1 MNVVIKRR
9 VAAHNIDALNRT
21 FVATEDLENGSIFT
35 LTERST
41 TDGEDEV
48 WKVDDRAKPTAT
60 SLGVWMAKS
69 SEVTITT
76 VGEGDY
82 ALQMK
87 GIVEDPRMFTNVKG
101 IVGDCFKP
109 QVGDI
114 IEMTLGDDTNKYLV
128 PSAETNTP
136 YKLKASATAGDGFA
150 MHQVGT
156 SVLHIGSAKLVKTPV
171 KTYIY
176 EVVAN

>member
-9 VAAHNIDALNRT
+9 VAAHNIDALNRAV
-21 FVATEDLENGSIFT
+21 VATVDLENGSVFT
-35 LTERST
+35 LEARSNVE
-41 TDGEDEV
+41 GEDEV
-48 WKVDDRAKPTAT
+48 WKATQPTA
-60 SLGVWMAKS
+60 GAKNVWMAKS

-76 VGEGDY
+76 IGKGDY

-101 IVGDCFKP
+101 LVFDAFKP

-114 IEMTLGDDTNKYLV
+114 IEMTLGDDEKEYLV
-128 PSAETNTP
+128 ADASYTLKAETAP
-136 YKLKASATAGDGFA
+136 GSGFA
-150 MHQVGT
+150 MHKVGT
-156 SVLHIGSAKLVKTPV
+156 SILHIGSAKLVKTPV

>member
-9 VAAHNIDALNRT
+9 VAAHNIDALNRAV
-21 FVATEDLENGSIFT
+21 VATVDLENGSVFT
-35 LTERST
+35 LEARSNVE
-41 TDGEDEV
+41 GEDEV
-48 WKVDDRAKPTAT
+48 WKATQPTA
-60 SLGVWMAKS
+60 GAKNVWMAKS

-76 VGEGDY
+76 IGKDDY

-101 IVGDCFKP
+101 LVFDAFKP

-114 IEMTLGDDTNKYLV
+114 IEMTLGDDTKKYLV
-128 PSAETNTP
+128 PEASSFT
-136 YKLKASATAGDGFA
+136 LKADANAGDGFA

-156 SVLHIGSAKLVKTPV
+156 GILHIGSAKLVKTPV

>member
-48 WKVDDRAKPTAT
+48 WKVAKPTAT

-101 IVGDCFKP
+101 LVGDCFKP
-109 QVGDI
+109 QVGDM
-114 IEMTLGDDTNKYLV
+114 IEMTLGDDTDKYLV
-128 PSAETNTP
+128 ADVA
-136 YKLKASATAGDGFA
+136 YKLKVASTAGDGFA

-156 SVLHIGSAKLVKTPV
+156 SILHIGSAKLVKTPV

>member
-48 WKVDDRAKPTAT
+48 WKVAKPTAT

-69 SEVTITT
+69 SEVTITK
-76 VGEGDY
+76 VGEKTGADV
-82 ALQMK
+82 LMMK
-87 GIVEDPRMFTNVKG
+87 GIVEDPRMFTNIAG
-101 IVGDCFKP
+101 LVGDCFKP
-109 QVGDI
+109 QVGDM
-114 IEMTLGDDTNKYLV
+114 IEMTLGDDTDKYLV
-128 PSAETNTP
+128 ADVA
-136 YKLKASATAGDGFA
+136 YKLKVATEAGTGFA

-156 SVLHIGSAKLVKTPV
+156 SILHIGSAKLVKTPV

>member
-48 WKVDDRAKPTAT
+48 WKVAKPTAT

-101 IVGDCFKP
+101 LVGDCFKP
-109 QVGDI
+109 QVGDM
-114 IEMTLGDDTNKYLV
+114 IEMTLGDDTDKYLV
-128 PSAETNTP
+128 ADVA
-136 YKLKASATAGDGFA
+136 YKLKVASAAGDGFA

-156 SVLHIGSAKLVKTPV
+156 SILHIGSAKLVKTPV
-171 KTYIY
+171 KIYIY

>member
-48 WKVDDRAKPTAT
+48 WKVAKPTAT

-101 IVGDCFKP
+101 LVGDCFKP
-109 QVGDI
+109 QVGDM
-114 IEMTLGDDTNKYLV
+114 IEMTLGDDTYKYLV
-128 PSAETNTP
+128 ADVA
-136 YKLKASATAGDGFA
+136 YKLKVADAAGDGFA

-156 SVLHIGSAKLVKTPV
+156 SILHIGSAKLVKTPV

>member
-9 VAAHNIDALNRT
+9 VAAHNIDALNRAV
-21 FVATEDLENGSIFT
+21 VATVDLENGSIFT
-35 LTERST
+35 LSARSEN
-41 TDGEDEV
+41 DAEGEV
-48 WKVDDRAKPTAT
+48 WKATQPTVGAKN
-60 SLGVWMAKS
+60 VWMAKS

-76 VGEGDY
+76 IGKDDY

-101 IVGDCFKP
+101 LVFDAFKP

-114 IEMTLGDDTNKYLV
+114 IEMTLGNDEKEYLV
-128 PSAETNTP
+128 ADASYT
-136 YKLKASATAGDGFA
+136 LKADTAPGDGFA
-150 MHQVGT
+150 MHKVGT
-156 SVLHIGSAKLVKTPV
+156 SILHIGSAKLVKTPV

>member
-9 VAAHNIDALNRT
+9 VAAHNIDALNRAV
-21 FVATEDLENGSIFT
+21 VATEDLENGSVFT
-35 LTERST
+35 LEERSNVE
-41 TDGEDEV
+41 GEDEV
-48 WKVDDRAKPTAT
+48 WKAVKPTGAIKG
-60 SLGVWMAKS
+60 LWMAKS

-76 VGEGDY
+76 IGEGDY

-101 IVGDCFKP
+101 LVGDCFKP

-128 PSAETNTP
+128 ADTA
-136 YKLKASATAGDGFA
+136 YKLKAAATPGDGFA

-156 SVLHIGSAKLVKTPV
+156 SILHIGSAKLVKTPV

>member
-9 VAAHNIDALNRT
+9 VAAHNIDALNRAV
-21 FVATEDLENGSIFT
+21 VATKDLENGSVFT
-35 LTERST
+35 LEERSNVE
-41 TDGEDEV
+41 GEDEV
-48 WKVDDRAKPTAT
+48 WKAVKPTGAIKG
-60 SLGVWMAKS
+60 LWMAKS

-76 VGEGDY
+76 IGEGDY

-101 IVGDCFKP
+101 LVFDAFKP

-128 PSAETNTP
+128 ADAA
-136 YKLKASATAGDGFA
+136 YKLKAAATAGNGFA

-156 SVLHIGSAKLVKTPV
+156 GILHIGSAKLVKTPV

>member
-48 WKVDDRAKPTAT
+48 WKVAKPTAT

-101 IVGDCFKP
+101 LVGDCFKP
-109 QVGDI
+109 QVGDM
-114 IEMTLGDDTNKYLV
+114 IEMTLGDDTDKYLV
-128 PSAETNTP
+128 ADAA
-136 YKLKASATAGDGFA
+136 YKLKVADTAGDGFA

-156 SVLHIGSAKLVKTPV
+156 SILHIGSAKLVKTPI

>member
-48 WKVDDRAKPTAT
+48 WKVAKPTAT

-101 IVGDCFKP
+101 LVGDCFKP

-128 PSAETNTP
+128 ADAA
-136 YKLKASATAGDGFA
+136 YKLKAAATAGDGFA

-156 SVLHIGSAKLVKTPV
+156 SILHIGSAKLVKTPV

>member
-48 WKVDDRAKPTAT
+48 WKVAKPTAT

-87 GIVEDPRMFTNVKG
+87 GIVEDPRLLTNVKD

-114 IEMTLGDDTNKYLV
+114 IEMTLGDDTKKYLV
-128 PSAETNTP
+128 ADAA
-136 YKLKASATAGDGFA
+136 YKLKAADAPSSGFT

-156 SVLHIGSAKLVKTPV
+156 SILHIGSAKLVKTPV

>member
-48 WKVDDRAKPTAT
+48 WKVAKPTAT

-101 IVGDCFKP
+101 LVGDCFKP
-109 QVGDI
+109 QVGDM
-114 IEMTLGDDTNKYLV
+114 IEMTLGDDTDKYLV
-128 PSAETNTP
+128 ADAA
-136 YKLKASATAGDGFA
+136 YKLKAAATAGDGFA

-156 SVLHIGSAKLVKTPV
+156 SILHIGSAKLVKTPV

>member
-9 VAAHNIDALNRT
+9 VAAHNIDALNRAV
-21 FVATEDLENGSIFT
+21 VATEDLENGSIFT
-35 LTERST
+35 LAERST

-48 WKVDDRAKPTAT
+48 WKAVKPTAT
-60 SLGVWMAKS
+60 PSNVWMAKS

-101 IVGDCFKP
+101 LVFDAFKP

-114 IEMTLGDDTNKYLV
+114 IEMTLGEDGKDYLV
-128 PSAETNTP
+128 AQASYT
-136 YKLKASATAGDGFA
+136 LKADSAAGDGFA
-150 MHQVGT
+150 MHKVGT
-156 SVLHIGSAKLVKTPV
+156 GVLHIGSASLVKAPV

>member
-35 LTERST
+35 LTARST
-41 TDGEDEV
+41 KDGEDEV
-48 WKVDDRAKPTAT
+48 WEAVKPTAT
-60 SLGVWMAKS
+60 SRGVWMAKS
-69 SEVTITT
+69 SEVTITK
-76 VGEGDY
+76 VGEGTGADV
-82 ALQMK
+82 LMMK
-87 GIVEDPRMFTNVKG
+87 GIVEDPRMFTNIAG
-101 IVGDCFKP
+101 LVGDCFKP
-109 QVGDI
+109 QVGDL
-114 IEMTLGDDTNKYLV
+114 IEMTLGDSTGTNTYLV
-128 PSAETNTP
+128 ADAA
-136 YKLKASATAGDGFA
+136 YKLKGATEAGTGFT

-156 SVLHIGSAKLVKTPV
+156 SILHIGSAKLVKTPV

>member
-48 WKVDDRAKPTAT
+48 WKVAKPTAT

-69 SEVTITT
+69 SEVTITK
-76 VGEGDY
+76 VGEGTGADV
-82 ALQMK
+82 LMMK
-87 GIVEDPRMFTNVKG
+87 GIVEDPRMFTNIAG
-101 IVGDCFKP
+101 LVGDCFKP

-114 IEMTLGDDTNKYLV
+114 IEMTLGDDTSKYLV
-128 PSAETNTP
+128 ADVA
-136 YKLKASATAGDGFA
+136 YKLKVAATAGDGFA

-156 SVLHIGSAKLVKTPV
+156 SILHIGSAKLVKTPV

>member
-21 FVATEDLENGSIFT
+21 FVATVDLENGSIFT

-48 WKVDDRAKPTAT
+48 WKVEQPTAT
-60 SLGVWMAKS
+60 SRGVWMAKS

-101 IVGDCFKP
+101 LVGDCFKP
-109 QVGDI
+109 QVGDL
-114 IEMTLGDDTNKYLV
+114 IEMTLGDSTGTNTYLV
-128 PSAETNTP
+128 ADAA
-136 YKLKASATAGDGFA
+136 YKLKGATEAGTGFA

>member
-9 VAAHNIDALNRT
+9 VAAHNIDALNRN

-48 WKVDDRAKPTAT
+48 WNVAKPTAT

-109 QVGDI
+109 QAGDI
-114 IEMTLGDDTNKYLV
+114 IEMTLGDDSNKYLV
-128 PSAETNTP
+128 ADAA
-136 YKLKASATAGDGFA
+136 YKLKVADAAGDGFA

-156 SVLHIGSAKLVKTPV
+156 NILHVGSAKLVKTPV

>member
-9 VAAHNIDALNRT
+9 VAAHNIDALNRA

-41 TDGEDEV
+41 TDGEEEV
-48 WKVDDRAKPTAT
+48 WKVAKPTAT

-101 IVGDCFKP
+101 LVGDCFKP
-109 QVGDI
+109 QVGDM

-128 PSAETNTP
+128 ADAA
-136 YKLKASATAGDGFA
+136 YKLKAAAAAGDGFA

-156 SVLHIGSAKLVKTPV
+156 SILHIGSAKLVKTPV

>member
-48 WKVDDRAKPTAT
+48 WKVAKPTAT

-69 SEVTITT
+69 SEVTITK
-76 VGEGDY
+76 VGEKTGADV
-82 ALQMK
+82 LMMK
-87 GIVEDPRMFTNVKG
+87 GIVEDPRMFTNIAG
-101 IVGDCFKP
+101 LVGDCFKP

-114 IEMTLGDDTNKYLV
+114 IEMTLGDDANKYLV
-128 PSAETNTP
+128 ADVA
-136 YKLKASATAGDGFA
+136 YKLKAADTAGDGFA

-156 SVLHIGSAKLVKTPV
+156 SILHIGSAKLVKTPV